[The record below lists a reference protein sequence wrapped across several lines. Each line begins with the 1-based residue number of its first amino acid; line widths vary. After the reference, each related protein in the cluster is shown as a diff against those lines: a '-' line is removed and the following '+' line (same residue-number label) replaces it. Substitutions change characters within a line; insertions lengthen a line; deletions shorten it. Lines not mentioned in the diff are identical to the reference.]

1 MTVPDGVE
9 LDHIVLVVADVERSL
24 TWYQEHVRLAPVR
37 VDQWRAGTAPFPSL
51 RVSDGTIID
60 VIPGYDG
67 QRGHLDHI
75 CFSVSATHA
84 AEARASLV
92 VIEEGQRFGARG
104 VASSIYVRDP
114 DGLTVEFRVYPPTP
128 GGDGP

>member
-1 MTVPDGVE
+1 MTVTGGVE
-9 LDHIVLVVADVERSL
+9 LDHFVLVVADVERTL

-60 VIPGYDG
+60 VIPGHDS

-75 CFSVSATHA
+75 CFSVSDTHA

-104 VASSIYVRDP
+104 VASSIYVLDP

-128 GGDGP
+128 G

>member
-9 LDHIVLVVADVERSL
+9 LDHIVLVVADVERTL
-24 TWYQEHVRLAPVR
+24 TWYREHVRLVPVR

-67 QRGHLDHI
+67 QRGHLDRI
-75 CFSVSATHA
+75 CFSVSGTHA
-84 AEARASLV
+84 AEARASLE

-104 VASSIYVRDP
+104 VAASIYVLDP

-128 GGDGP
+128 G